1 MKNRTKKTE
10 LLRSRCEPTLKR
22 EVVQVAMFQGLDE
35 SDIVRIACMQ
45 FVQKFKQPTHPA
57 SGIFANA

>member
-1 MKNRTKKTE
+1 
-10 LLRSRCEPTLKR
+10 
-22 EVVQVAMFQGLDE
+22 MFQGLDE